1 MVEAEVGLWKRTEEE
16 VVVVEK
22 VVGEAEEE
30 VVDSFSAGADLGS
43 PPWHRVSRWMK
54 KTV

>member
-1 MVEAEVGLWKRTEEE
+1 MVEAEAELWKRTEE
-16 VVVVEK
+16 VVVDEK

-30 VVDSFSAGADLGS
+30 VVDSFSAAADLGYS
-43 PPWHRVSRWMK
+43 PWHRVSRWMK